1 MSEMEFLLQTLDLP
15 ARHALY
21 FLCIFVPFSMQN
33 IYASE
38 SDIALNVVNLR
49 HAPGTKILDY
59 EDDYWIGPVPQDY
72 SEVNEKRIERNEFQP
87 AKFKF
92 TGRNNVETKVFLMN
106 IHHIFNERINLHI
119 LDTIYYTILL
129 FLVKLIE

>member
-15 ARHALY
+15 ARHAFY

-72 SEVNEKRIERNEFQP
+72 SEVNEKRIERNEFEP

-92 TGRNNVETKVFLMN
+92 TGRNNVETKVFLVN
-106 IHHIFNERINLHI
+106 IHHITNERIKLKYLI
-119 LDTIYYTILL
+119 RYTLLSYY
-129 FLVKLIE
+129 FW